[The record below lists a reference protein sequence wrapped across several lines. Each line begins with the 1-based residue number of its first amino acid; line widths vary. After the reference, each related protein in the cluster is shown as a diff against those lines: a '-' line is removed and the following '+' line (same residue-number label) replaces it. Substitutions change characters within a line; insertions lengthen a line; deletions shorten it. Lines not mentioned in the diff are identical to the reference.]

1 MVNDGHEIG
10 NHTYHHPNMKVL
22 DLKKL
27 EEEIYLLEF
36 KFNEI
41 TNSKLSKY
49 FRPPQGVYSL
59 EQLDKISSLGYKTIF
74 WSLAYMDYDKNNQPS
89 YQTALNL
96 LKSRTHNG
104 AIILLHNT
112 SKTNSEILD
121 EYIRYHLNLGYEFS
135 LLDF

>member
-1 MVNDGHEIG
+1 
-10 NHTYHHPNMKVL
+10 
-22 DLKKL
+22 
-27 EEEIYLLEF
+27 
-36 KFNEI
+36 
-41 TNSKLSKY
+41 
-49 FRPPQGVYSL
+49 
-59 EQLDKISSLGYKTIF
+59 
-74 WSLAYMDYDKNNQPS
+74 MDYDKDNQPS

-135 LLDF
+135 LLDFSPE